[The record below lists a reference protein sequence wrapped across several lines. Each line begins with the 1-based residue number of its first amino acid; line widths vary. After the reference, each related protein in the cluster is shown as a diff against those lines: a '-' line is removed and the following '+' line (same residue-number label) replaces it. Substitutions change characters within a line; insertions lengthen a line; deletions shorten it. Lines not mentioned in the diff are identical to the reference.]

1 MVSGDLGV
9 PGSAAQNHVVLEQE
23 KDLGAAT
30 ILLQVMEG
38 ITAVDQAARQELATQ
53 ELVQVN
59 VYTIDICKKINIF
72 SCSKS

>member
-1 MVSGDLGV
+1 MVTGDLGV
-9 PGSAAQNHVVLEQE
+9 PGSAALNHVVLEQE

-38 ITAVDQAARQELATQ
+38 ITAVAQAARQELATQ

-59 VYTIDICKKINIF
+59 VYTIDICK
-72 SCSKS
+72 